1 MPLPVNAVCAN
12 FRLRRERI
20 ADLEY
25 FNADQPVNL
34 RAVLL
39 EQSMGLERS
48 ENERGH
54 YKKCIW

>member
-1 MPLPVNAVCAN
+1 M
-12 FRLRRERI
+12 

-25 FNADQPVNL
+25 SDADQPVTL

-39 EQSMGLERS
+39 EQSLGLERS

>member
-1 MPLPVNAVCAN
+1 MPLPVNAACSN
-12 FRLRRERI
+12 CRLRRERI
-20 ADLEY
+20 ADLEN
-25 FNADQPVNL
+25 FNADQPVTF

-39 EQSMGLERS
+39 EQSMGLDRY